1 MKPLDSI
8 SWPVIIVL
16 ILTLGLA
23 PYVPEPHIWQKI
35 NMLMNG
41 NLSEPADVFDL
52 VFHATPWL
60 LAAVKL
66 VRG

>member
-8 SWPVIIVL
+8 SWPLIIVL

-23 PYVPEPHIWQKI
+23 PYIPEPHIWQKI
-35 NMLMNG
+35 NMLLNR
-41 NLSEPADVFDL
+41 NLSESADVFDL
-52 VFHATPWL
+52 VFHGTPWL